1 MSWIQAIILAILQG
15 ITELFPISSLGH
27 TVILTSLLGWQSFQG
42 SDQFL
47 PFLVLLHLGTAGALL
62 LFYWRD
68 WVRIVRALIVTAAA
82 GRVDADPNGRL
93 AWLIVSG
100 TIPAGLVGLFLE
112 HPLRNL
118 FASPVV
124 AAAFLV
130 VNGIILLAGERARR
144 TAVAREPA
152 LAAAGS
158 IEMAQPGSMLLE
170 DETGGAGRRRLAGLT
185 LREAVLV
192 GLAQALAL
200 IPGISRSGV
209 TMVAGLLAG
218 MNHEDSATY
227 AFLLATPIIGAAGL
241 LEVPKLFANPAANI
255 PMALVGGVVAGI
267 AAYFSVRFLTRYFET
282 GRLDPFGIY
291 CVVAGLGSLV
301 LLVR

>member
-27 TVILTSLLGWQSFQG
+27 TVILTSLLGWKSFQG

-62 LFYWRD
+62 VFYWRD
-68 WVRIVRALIVTAAA
+68 WARIVRALVVTAAA
-82 GRVDADPNGRL
+82 GRVEADPNGRL

-118 FASPVV
+118 FASPIV

-144 TAVAREPA
+144 SAVARDPV
-152 LAAAGS
+152 LTAAGPV
-158 IEMAQPGSMLLE
+158 EAAQPGPILVD
-170 DETGGAGRRRLAGLT
+170 DEEAGRRRLAGLT

-291 CVVAGLGSLV
+291 CVVAGLGSL
-301 LLVR
+301 LLLAR